1 MSADTWPWLGVYAVD
16 DAALA
21 ALASAGLL
29 RRARKDTVELAAE
42 DAKGAELTVGGFRV
56 RLDRRGPTAVRCD
69 CPTAGVCQHVVAA
82 CLWAR
87 EQAGATYAAEVA
99 PADVVPG
106 EGAGGARAA
115 IVPLYAPA
123 PARPSPARAAA
134 ERRRAAA
141 RAASLDEV
149 RSTVTH
155 LVATG
160 LSHLGPGDA
169 EELRALAGRVRVSG
183 VERVHGVRLDALVRT
198 AAGLVDD
205 LAGRDDRVDEED
217 LLGAL
222 AETWGLCEALSAAA
236 GRGPGEAAA
245 GGDRP
250 ASAIAAAAAA
260 TAADAAPADAA
271 ATTATAT
278 AARSASPS
286 NGGTTSDHDETDL
299 GRLVPLGVRWWTAP
313 SGSRGVAFLGWDP
326 AQERVRTAVT
336 GRTSGTDPSFRR
348 GWDVPVLWGVS
359 AGRLSSGPLALSGVR
374 VTPDGALGAGGSPRV
389 TVLSPMFDVEELR
402 QIAAGTAPGRP
413 ARESVGFGRRP
424 AQVRVVMVRDTGTV
438 GIDEVRQDVTW
449 TVTGADGGEIV
460 LRLPVAEGTACETLL
475 SVVAGGR
482 TVVAVTVERREG
494 RDEPVGL
501 FVREADGRVVLVSPT
516 LTPAWSL
523 ERGRWWET
531 WRKRLARVA
540 RLRAD
545 AAVLTT
551 AAAPPTPVRLVC
563 RLTQDVL
570 VSVAATGRAHL
581 TARQRA
587 DVERARDLARDL
599 GLATLQ
605 HTAAALARG
614 ADGLTPDDVLRAAF
628 LVGRA
633 RQVADV
639 AGA

>member
-1 MSADTWPWLGVYAVD
+1 MSAGARPWLGVYAVD

-29 RRARKDTVELAAE
+29 RRARKDTVEVAAE
-42 DAKGAELTVGGFRV
+42 DAKGAELTVSGFRV

-69 CPTAGVCQHVVAA
+69 CPTAGVCQHIVAA
-82 CLWAR
+82 CLWGRDLAVA
-87 EQAGATYAAEVA
+87 QAAESA
-99 PADVVPG
+99 PADVPAEGEPAEVQRAEGEPAEG
-106 EGAGGARAA
+106 EGAGRERPAGARAA
-115 IVPLYAPA
+115 IVPASAPP

-134 ERRRAAA
+134 ERRRAGA
-141 RAASLDEV
+141 RAAALEEV
-149 RSTVTH
+149 RSTVAH

-160 LSHLGPGDA
+160 LSHVGPGDA
-169 EELRALAGRVRVSG
+169 EELRALAGRVRVAG
-183 VERVHGVRLDALVRT
+183 LDRVHGVRLDALVRT

-205 LAGRDDRVDEED
+205 LAGRDDQVDEED
-217 LLGAL
+217 LLDAL
-222 AETWGLCEALSAAA
+222 AETWGLCEALSADSD
-236 GRGPGEAAA
+236 PGEAATS
-245 GGDRP
+245 G
-250 ASAIAAAAAA
+250 AA
-260 TAADAAPADAA
+260 TARA
-271 ATTATAT
+271 ATTGATTTGAV
-278 AARSASPS
+278 ASRSA
-286 NGGTTSDHDETDL
+286 TTADHDETDL

-313 SGSRGVAFLGWDP
+313 SGSRGVELLGWDP
-326 AQERVRTAVT
+326 ADGRVRRAVT
-336 GRTSGTDPSFRR
+336 GRASGTDPSFRR
-348 GWDVPVLWGVS
+348 SWDMPLLWGVS
-359 AGRLSSGPLALSGVR
+359 AARLSSGPLALSGVR
-374 VTPDGALGAGGSPRV
+374 VMPDGALGAGGSPRV
-389 TVLSPMFDVEELR
+389 TVLAPGLDVEELR

-438 GIDEVRQDVTW
+438 GVDEVRQDVTW

-531 WRKRLARVA
+531 WRKRLARVS
-540 RLRAD
+540 RLRAS
-545 AAVLTT
+545 AAVVAT
-551 AAAPPTPVRLVC
+551 ATAPPTPVRLVC
-563 RLTQDVL
+563 NLTQDVL
-570 VSVAATGRAHL
+570 VAVAATGRAHL

-599 GLATLQ
+599 GLATLERT
-605 HTAAALARG
+605 TAGLASG
-614 ADGLTPDDVLRAAF
+614 TDGLTPDDLLRAAF

-633 RQVADV
+633 RQVAEV

>member
-1 MSADTWPWLGVYAVD
+1 MSAGTRPWLGVYAVD

-29 RRARKDTVELAAE
+29 RRARKDTVEVTAE
-42 DAKGAELTVGGFRV
+42 DAKGAELTVGGFRL

-99 PADVVPG
+99 PAAVVPG

-149 RSTVTH
+149 RSTVAH

-236 GRGPGEAAA
+236 GRDAGEAAA

-250 ASAIAAAAAA
+250 ASTTPAAAA
-260 TAADAAPADAA
+260 TPADAPA
-271 ATTATAT
+271 A
-278 AARSASPS
+278 AARSASQS

-299 GRLVPLGVRWWTAP
+299 GRLVPLGVRWWTAS

-389 TVLSPMFDVEELR
+389 TVVAPGLDVEELR

-449 TVTGADGGEIV
+449 TMTGADGGEIV

-563 RLTQDVL
+563 QLTQDVL
-570 VSVAATGRAHL
+570 VAVAATGRAHL

-605 HTAAALARG
+605 RTAAALARG